1 MASITKTNRRR
12 ALERSKMMPSEA
24 SLWRWKRA
32 RQKADIAS
40 GIDGGWFTGELA
52 NQARAVNHPY

>member
-1 MASITKTNRRR
+1 M
-12 ALERSKMMPSEA
+12 LPSEA